1 MRQRH
6 GPDGGG
12 AGAGGG
18 GGGGGGGVFG
28 AEGKE
33 FFKPGD
39 WYTPSAPSQKQKLE
53 GAVAELCRR
62 TPGLTQ
68 MDALEKIGAQMD
80 AALNRPNAAAAQHFK
95 MAHHGPANAAR
106 V

>member
-1 MRQRH
+1 MIGRR
-6 GPDGGG
+6 PKGGG
-12 AGAGGG
+12 S
-18 GGGGGGGVFG
+18 G

-33 FFKPGD
+33 FYKPGD
-39 WYTPSAPSQKQKLE
+39 WYTPSGPTQKQKLE

-80 AALNRPNAAAAQHFK
+80 AALNRPNAVAAQHFK